1 MLQLF
6 LKDFRANWLYQL
18 FSLAILFC
26 ISMLFIYQMI
36 EENGSADPELLI
48 YFSVVMLSSSAVSL
62 VFMLIDELH
71 KIDELFISLP
81 VTRNQIVIAK
91 YTSSI
96 VQLLLALIVH
106 FLGVQVVIYF
116 HGGLGNSELEII
128 YNPIIWISVF
138 MILVLFKSY
147 SYPLYFKFGLIRG
160 VAIHSLLQFILFVI
174 FVAIMVN
181 YNNSWNALPEGISW
195 IFNQNWWILLIIVTV
210 FFLVIIKGS
219 IVLSIKN
226 FKKKYI

>member
-1 MLQLF
+1 
-6 LKDFRANWLYQL
+6 
-18 FSLAILFC
+18 
-26 ISMLFIYQMI
+26 MI

>member
-1 MLQLF
+1 
-6 LKDFRANWLYQL
+6 
-18 FSLAILFC
+18 
-26 ISMLFIYQMI
+26 MI

-48 YFSVVMLSSSAVSL
+48 YFCVVMLSSSAVSL
-62 VFMLIDELH
+62 VFMLIDELQ

-96 VQLLLALIVH
+96 LQLLLALIVH

-174 FVAIMVN
+174 FVTIMVN

-195 IFNQNWWILLIIVTV
+195 IFNQNWWILLTIVTV

-226 FKKKYI
+226 FKNKYI

>member
-1 MLQLF
+1 MLQLII
-6 LKDFRANWLYQL
+6 KDFRANWLYQL

-26 ISMLFIYQMI
+26 ISLLFIYNMI

-48 YFSVVMLSSSAVSL
+48 YFCVVMLSSSAVSL
-62 VFMLIDELH
+62 VFMLIDELQ

-96 VQLLLALIVH
+96 LQLLLALIVH

-174 FVAIMVN
+174 FVTIMVN

-195 IFNQNWWILLIIVTV
+195 IFNQNWWILLTIVTV

-226 FKKKYI
+226 FKNKYI

>member
-1 MLQLF
+1 
-6 LKDFRANWLYQL
+6 
-18 FSLAILFC
+18 
-26 ISMLFIYQMI
+26 MI

-48 YFSVVMLSSSAVSL
+48 YFCVVMLSSSAVSL

>member
-1 MLQLF
+1 LQ
-6 LKDFRANWLYQL
+6 
-18 FSLAILFC
+18 
-26 ISMLFIYQMI
+26 
-36 EENGSADPELLI
+36 
-48 YFSVVMLSSSAVSL
+48 
-62 VFMLIDELH
+62 

-96 VQLLLALIVH
+96 LQLLLALIVH

-174 FVAIMVN
+174 FVTIMVN

-195 IFNQNWWILLIIVTV
+195 IFNQNWWILLTIVTV

-226 FKKKYI
+226 FKNKYI